1 MGNVGPLS
9 ESLLSRAFPRIEL
22 PGPTPP
28 AVVDSGEAEAE
39 TETERVTEGAGL
51 DPRYT
56 E

>member
-28 AVVDSGEAEAE
+28 AVVDSAEAEA
-39 TETERVTEGAGL
+39 ETERVTEGAGL